1 MFGVNFAGDSGQM
14 AFSRKAF
21 INFLLPIIGL
31 LLVAGALFLAFPSAA
46 AYASCTPGATCDS
59 AGQTCTY
66 FLPTDTGCTST
77 LTCNSYNQSSTRNV
91 PHDTA
96 CYCMQNLQITQVNDQ
111 SLAGNGA
118 EASFKFSVRES
129 NQVNYL
135 QETVYSNLLL
145 FGSASLSCGE
155 CSYDNDCDYDEYCD
169 TSRHVCRDDYNHC
182 DWYEYWDGNSCDLRS
197 GYCYSSG
204 DCGWDEYCSGN
215 TCSYTYD
222 YYDHGCSYWQSWNG
236 YMCVSDYNDYDNY
249 CTYDSQCGSNQYC
262 DEYYNVCRNSYS
274 YYDYCDSDYDCG
286 SGEYCD
292 EYYGYCRSSSYYGS
306 DSCYDSDGGQDYYT
320 DGYAT
325 GNGQTVYDACMSS
338 STGNE
343 VTSGDAVREGYC
355 SGGDVEQ
362 TVASCAYGCYDGA
375 CRSSGSYSDYSPSI
389 YSSNYDYDLT
399 CSNDASG
406 DSYCQSVFGTMFGHS
421 FRCVSGQCMSTT
433 SSTPSCGSTEC
444 CKSQYGS
451 NYYYSSSSDRCLQY
465 TAPSGGYSC
474 SSQDELIC
482 GLPCSE
488 YASIDAECGAVLKSY
503 CSSRSVNYLSVGEP
517 CKECGTTAQC
527 SLTPYYDSSNNAQK
541 WMINSFDNGENSAG
555 GYFCKYDPPVTC
567 SAYLSGPGLSRTLV
581 GTYNFDTLPNVDYPG
596 TVNINQSYFHQ
607 QGTYSLDMSCNIA
620 LPTGSVACSSGCTS
634 AGSTINFHVD
644 TCNTA
649 ISVETDKVQYA
660 SGEVMNIRGTLR
672 NNTLPIGTTVY
683 VKVQDMFG
691 NTQATIPVTAS
702 GGEFS
707 TNWIVPNTLA
717 SGSFRINAS
726 AQFNTCPAASSNL
739 IVGIA
744 SCDVTVASA
753 LTQTGSASPAT
764 VTGTVYNHGTSLSG
778 ANVTVKVYKDGSLFK
793 QAYVGSLFDGTF
805 TISVPGP
812 FGDGTYSAQVDAKY
826 LTCPSASSSATS
838 SSGIMTFSGDCNTKL
853 RGGVAKFS
861 STVPGVQVTGYLAD
875 NAGTRSKGTY
885 SIEVRNKAGTVV
897 GSTSGTTTSTGDISA
912 TVANIAAGDYDVV
925 VTSVSGSCTSTDKLS
940 LGGDFQV
947 SLISSPACGSA
958 SSTYQVKLKNTQS
971 SSMTVSMAYSS
982 ASQVTLSGPS
992 SVVLP
997 ANGEAV
1003 ISVTVGFADTVSGG
1017 SLGIVNFNNSNS
1029 ASSQSLQLP
1038 ICASGNLRVNIVDK
1052 LRTGSIGQRL
1062 CYNFQVENRGAE
1074 SGTVTL
1080 SYDSGPYYVDG
1091 SFSLQQFRLSSYETR
1106 DDLQFC
1112 ATVPNAQFYT
1122 LPIVLRATAP
1132 FSIATDTVAMSSGAS
1147 STDISIGFSGCPNI
1161 AKGVQYPI
1169 TLYNNGEAA
1178 NYAVEVTDNGYLHPL
1193 VAPQVINNFARYS
1206 SQVVTVTV
1214 NPTGLLAANYVTL
1227 YIRKDGAIV
1236 KQQQLCFATIGAVN
1250 ASSQYASSLYAVN
1263 RSSLSQVQSGNVPDV
1278 TIYAPQVDYNYN
1290 GTHFIANA
1298 SFLVKNN
1305 ENRSLLY
1312 EANVNLPEGWA
1323 ATYYPRA
1330 ATIRPGDMREFTVA
1344 ISATNFQKRVYTA
1357 SIAIVDPIGRTASAP
1372 FTIDAT
1378 SAGSSGILTG
1388 FFSAAGA
1395 SSFGVALVILLA
1407 IGAVL
1412 FYGIRKHEETA
1423 A

>member
-215 TCSYTYD
+215 TCRYTYD

-375 CRSSGSYSDYSPSI
+375 CRSSGSYSP
-389 YSSNYDYDLT
+389 YSSPTYYPSGT
-399 CSNDASG
+399 SG
-406 DSYCQSVFGTMFGHS
+406 D
-421 FRCVSGQCMSTT
+421 
-433 SSTPSCGSTEC
+433 
-444 CKSQYGS
+444 
-451 NYYYSSSSDRCLQY
+451 
-465 TAPSGGYSC
+465 YSC
-474 SSQDELIC
+474 SAGEYIC
-482 GLPCSE
+482 GVPCSD
-488 YASIDAECGAVLKSY
+488 YHFIDAGCVSAVKTY
-503 CSSRSVNYLSVGEP
+503 CSRYGVSDPELTTVKP
-517 CKECGTTAQC
+517 CNPAGTISAC
-527 SLTPYYDSSNNAQK
+527 IISGHRAHNSLQ
-541 WMINSFDNGENSAG
+541 ISATTDQ
-555 GYFCKYDPPVTC
+555 FCQNDPPVDCT
-567 SAYLSGPGLSRTLV
+567 AYLSGPGLSRTLV
-581 GTYNFDTLPNVDYPG
+581 GTYAFDTLPNVDYPG

-672 NNTLPIGTTVY
+672 NNNLPIGTTVY